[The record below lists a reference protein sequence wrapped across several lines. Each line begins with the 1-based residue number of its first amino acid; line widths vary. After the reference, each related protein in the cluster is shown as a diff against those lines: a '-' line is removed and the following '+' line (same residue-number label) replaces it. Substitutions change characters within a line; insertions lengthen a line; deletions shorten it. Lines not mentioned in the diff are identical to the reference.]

1 MLAGMAAKF
10 DDDDG
15 AIAAKMAQLQGA
27 LATRDAVVA
36 GEDRNVEGMHD
47 AGVGGG
53 GGGID
58 GPSPNAL
65 IEIQSKIRT
74 VETDLAATEQALT
87 APENE
92 EARKLLAA
100 TMPVWGA
107 AVMPGA
113 LDEVSA
119 AAEVVAVPAPE
130 ANWDSA
136 AASVTS
142 AAASVTS
149 ARREPEPE
157 PEPAGDGEAVAGV
170 ANGYGTV
177 AVDLAA
183 EARNVAAMKAKGLNP
198 DGSTCIHLPGMNEAP
213 PTAMK
218 RNPVTGEMEEF
229 HSSALQDDLPEE
241 EEESAQIDVPIGDD
255 Y

>member
-136 AASVTS
+136 ADY
-142 AAASVTS
+142 VTS
-149 ARREPEPE
+149 ARREPEPEPE
-157 PEPAGDGEAVAGV
+157 PEPAGDGEAVVGV

-198 DGSTCIHLPGMNEAP
+198 DGSPYIHLPGMNEAP